1 MIAIIDL
8 ESPLFTEIAGA
19 LRSEY
24 SGITVYGEYVPAPAR
39 FPSVSIVEMDNTTY
53 RPTLT
58 NRQAENHAEV
68 MIEVNV
74 YSNLS
79 RGKKAQAKAIMDTID
94 GMMQGYGL
102 VRMMCQPIQ
111 NLNDAT
117 IYRMVAR
124 YRAVVSDDLTI
135 YRR

>member
-1 MIAIIDL
+1 MIDL

-24 SGITVYGEYVPAPAR
+24 KGITVYGEYVPAPAG
-39 FPSVSIVEMDNTTY
+39 FPSVSFVEMDNATY
-53 RPTLT
+53 LPART
-58 NRQAENHAEV
+58 NRPVEQYAEV
-68 MIEVNV
+68 MYEVNV

-79 RGKKAQAKAIMDTID
+79 RGKKDQAKAIMDTID
-94 GMMQGYGL
+94 TLLQQYGFERITL
-102 VRMMCQPIQ
+102 QPIQ
-111 NLNDAT
+111 NMNDAT
-117 IYRMVAR
+117 IYRMVGR